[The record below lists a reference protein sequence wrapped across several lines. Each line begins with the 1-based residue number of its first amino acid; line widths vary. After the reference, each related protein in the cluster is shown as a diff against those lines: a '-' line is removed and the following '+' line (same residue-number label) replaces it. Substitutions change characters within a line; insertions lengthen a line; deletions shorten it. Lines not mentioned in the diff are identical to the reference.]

1 VREAIELLRRA
12 ISVAEGDRELGQLA
26 TAQLAAMLAR
36 SGGSV
41 EAVELANAVLASAAP
56 AEATALASLALAEEA
71 RSRADA
77 SVMTEA
83 GTRTLE
89 LAHSAGLPSVEL
101 EALDIVGLA
110 EIWSGRVSA
119 AVGRRQRATEIALE
133 LGDLP
138 RAAWCMAGYGAIGL
152 LGLGKLDDAERQAT
166 DAMRLATETGSLR
179 ALESAHT
186 VFGFLHRAQDRL
198 EDALAHG
205 RERFSFA
212 EKLGERLWL
221 FNSLTVSLAQP
232 LIELGRLHEAWDCTD
247 RALEISREA
256 GGDFESP
263 ARAQRVAILLE
274 RGRLDEAAEEAELL
288 DSVAE
293 PYAELAELRAA
304 QGRDYEAEEMWHR
317 LLAEVGATEDRLD
330 RVEVLVGYARFL
342 AACGRSEEASAGLAQ
357 AHELVD
363 GTGAKF
369 HERLIREAEALLS

>member
-1 VREAIELLRRA
+1 
-12 ISVAEGDRELGQLA
+12 
-26 TAQLAAMLAR
+26 M
-36 SGGSV
+36 
-41 EAVELANAVLASAAP
+41 
-56 AEATALASLALAEEA
+56 
-71 RSRADA
+71 
-77 SVMTEA
+77 
-83 GTRTLE
+83 
-89 LAHSAGLPSVEL
+89 
-101 EALDIVGLA
+101 
-110 EIWSGRVSA
+110 
-119 AVGRRQRATEIALE
+119 
-133 LGDLP
+133 
-138 RAAWCMAGYGAIGL
+138 
-152 LGLGKLDDAERQAT
+152 
-166 DAMRLATETGSLR
+166 
-179 ALESAHT
+179 
-186 VFGFLHRAQDRL
+186 
-198 EDALAHG
+198 
-205 RERFSFA
+205 
-212 EKLGERLWL
+212 
-221 FNSLTVSLAQP
+221 
-232 LIELGRLHEAWDCTD
+232 IELGRLHEAWDCTD